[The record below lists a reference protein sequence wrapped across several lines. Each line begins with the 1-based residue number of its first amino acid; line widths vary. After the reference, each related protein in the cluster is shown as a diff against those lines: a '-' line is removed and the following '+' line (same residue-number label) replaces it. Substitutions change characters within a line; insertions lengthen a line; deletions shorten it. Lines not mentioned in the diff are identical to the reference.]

1 MRAVVGDS
9 EHRKEEKMHT
19 LFDFITHIKIVEY
32 LVSIMFIAGFMIF
45 WEALKPRPFRTV
57 VNTTKDDIAYIKE
70 NGKESVYKT
79 MGRIVSAPFIGLAY
93 VVAVPFVFAYAIFS
107 AVAAGLLN
115 LVGREAAFGWR
126 PSEAYLAGRK
136 KKEEKKKDDKE

>member
-1 MRAVVGDS
+1 
-9 EHRKEEKMHT
+9 MHT

-32 LVSIMFIAGFMIF
+32 LISIMFIAGFMIF
-45 WEALKPRPFRTV
+45 WEALKPKPFRTV
-57 VNTTKDDIAYIKE
+57 INTSKEDIAYIKE
-70 NGKESVYKT
+70 GGKQNMYRT
-79 MGRIVSAPFIGLAY
+79 MARIVSAPFIGLAY

-107 AVAAGLLN
+107 AAAAGLLN

-136 KKEEKKKDDKE
+136 KKEDKKEDGKE

>member
-1 MRAVVGDS
+1 
-9 EHRKEEKMHT
+9 MHT

-32 LVSIMFIAGFMIF
+32 LISIMFIAGFMIF
-45 WEALKPRPFRTV
+45 WEALKPKPFRTV
-57 VNTTKDDIAYIKE
+57 INTSREDIAYIKE
-70 NGKESVYKT
+70 NGRQNMLAT

-93 VVAVPFVFAYAIFS
+93 VVALPFVFAYAIFS
-107 AVAAGLLN
+107 AAAAGLLN

-136 KKEEKKKDDKE
+136 KKEEKKKDGKE

>member
-1 MRAVVGDS
+1 
-9 EHRKEEKMHT
+9 MHT

-45 WEALKPRPFRTV
+45 WEALKPKPFRTV
-57 VNTTKDDIAYIKE
+57 INTSKEDIAYIKE
-70 NGKESVYKT
+70 NGKQNMLTT
-79 MGRIVSAPFIGLAY
+79 MARIVSAPFIGLAY

-107 AVAAGLLN
+107 AVAAGVLN
-115 LVGREAAFGWR
+115 AVGREAAFGWR

-136 KKEEKKKDDKE
+136 NKEDKNKDGKE

>member
-1 MRAVVGDS
+1 
-9 EHRKEEKMHT
+9 MHT

-32 LVSIMFIAGFMIF
+32 LVSLMFIAGFMIF
-45 WEALKPRPFRTV
+45 WEALKPKPFRTV
-57 VNTTKDDIAYIKE
+57 INTSKEDIAYIKE
-70 NGKESVYKT
+70 GGKQNMYRT
-79 MGRIVSAPFIGLAY
+79 MARIVSAPFIGLAY

-136 KKEEKKKDDKE
+136 KKEDKKEDGKE

>member
-1 MRAVVGDS
+1 
-9 EHRKEEKMHT
+9 MHT

-32 LVSIMFIAGFMIF
+32 LISIMFIAGFMIF
-45 WEALKPRPFRTV
+45 WEALKPKPFRTV
-57 VNTTKDDIAYIKE
+57 INTSKEDIAYIKE
-70 NGKESVYKT
+70 GGKQNMYRT
-79 MGRIVSAPFIGLAY
+79 MARIVSAPFIGLAY

-136 KKEEKKKDDKE
+136 KKEDKKEDGKE